1 MSVGVSIPSKQD
13 NFTLQAS
20 WAFNMACT
28 HKKVD
33 SLEKSGYG
41 EPLFLWQYFH
51 TSIGCVATAAWRA
64 PPVFKFGTAS
74 FFTSIC
80 HIFQLYL
87 LILAF
92 AFAAQPASAISVKLC
107 RNLVDESSSQIHFS
121 LYLYQFV
128 TVFLAYGVVNLL
140 ASHLRPPVQ
149 MMWVFLRGQNNAIF
163 QVCWQL

>member
-1 MSVGVSIPSKQD
+1 MESHFFSDSTFIRALVA
-13 NFTLQAS
+13 TLQ
-20 WAFNMACT
+20 
-28 HKKVD
+28 
-33 SLEKSGYG
+33 
-41 EPLFLWQYFH
+41 LFDGHRQFC
-51 TSIGCVATAAWRA
+51 SSA
-64 PPVFKFGTAS
+64 PPVI
-74 FFTSIC
+74 FTSIC
-80 HIFQLYL
+80 HIFPLYL

-92 AFAAQPASAISVKLC
+92 AFTAQPPLAISVKLC

-163 QVCWQL
+163 QVC